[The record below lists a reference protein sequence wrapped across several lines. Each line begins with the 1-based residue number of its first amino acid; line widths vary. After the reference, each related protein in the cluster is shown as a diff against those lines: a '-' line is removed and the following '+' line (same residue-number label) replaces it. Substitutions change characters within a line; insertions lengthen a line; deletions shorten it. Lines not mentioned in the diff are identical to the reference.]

1 MAKPD
6 NPQYPIIG
14 QLALKHSLITK
25 EDLEMALEKC
35 GKGNDPALADYLL
48 EQKLVSATDMKRLTT
63 ASRAMEIRER
73 DIRFGAIAIENRY
86 ISNSLLKLALD
97 EQKMELTRN
106 KRSKLLGDILVEA
119 CMITKDQRDNILKK
133 QNRIKELNRL
143 PQKPTGHLKQEA
155 EEQITVSQESQ
166 NLNTA
171 TILER
176 GMKLTI
182 SQDTITAFI
191 SKTDDFDDNI
201 TLHDIKYILR
211 SQGIIFGIVD
221 DTLIQGFIDSRGFK
235 TKPFKIAM
243 GVEPQKG
250 ADASITYFFDTD
262 RLKVGKIS
270 SKGTIDFK
278 ERGDIPRVAALDV
291 LAEKKP
297 PVEGCDGKNVFG
309 ETTVVTP
316 AKDIKMKY
324 GKGARASEDGLK
336 IIAQID
342 GQPKLSWAGMIS
354 VLDEFTAEN
363 VDYESG
369 HIDYQGNVKIK
380 GCVQSGFKVSGEN
393 IRAAEID
400 GGIIHAEGDLS
411 VAGGINE
418 AVIYAKGNVW
428 AKFIHKSTIL
438 CMGDLYAN
446 KEIVESTIEN
456 SGACVINQGKIIAS
470 TINSKMGIYAC
481 NIGTERSIST
491 TLKVGVDTFMEKE
504 LAKLKKTITGNQQ
517 KLLKAKEKKAELEL
531 AVKVEHKTTSQLAH
545 MQEKSLASQK
555 EAMTQTALLRNP
567 EDQEKLNDMRA
578 VLQNMKK
585 EAATV
590 EDDLNHSFKTLE
602 MLENN
607 LNRFIK
613 EINVLKEELR
623 SNLKERENIEKWAR
637 ENPGLAIVDVSQT
650 LTAGTRIIGR
660 HSETTIEKTLKKA
673 KIKELMYTS
682 PGKEDDQGW
691 WEMRITPF

>member
-1 MAKPD
+1 MATPD

-25 EDLEMALEKC
+25 ENLEMALEKC

-48 EQKLVSATDMKRLTT
+48 EQKLVSALDMKRLIT
-63 ASRAMEIRER
+63 ASKAMEIREK

-119 CMITKDQRDNILKK
+119 CMITKDQRNNILKK

-143 PQKPTGHLKQEA
+143 PQKTPGSPNQEA
-155 EEQITVSQESQ
+155 EEQITVSQESH

-182 SQDTITAFI
+182 SQDAITAFI

-211 SQGIIFGIVD
+211 SQGIVFGIVD
-221 DTLIQGFIDSRGFK
+221 DTLVKGFIESRGFK

-250 ADASITYFFDTD
+250 TDASITYFFDTD
-262 RLKVGKIS
+262 RLKVGKIGP
-270 SKGTIDFK
+270 KGTIDFK
-278 ERGDIPRVAALDV
+278 ERGDIPRVSALDV

-324 GKGARASEDGLK
+324 GKGARTSDDGLK

-470 TINSKMGIYAC
+470 TISSKMGIYAG

-491 TLKVGVDTFMEKE
+491 TLKVGVDTFMKKE
-504 LAKLKKTITGNQQ
+504 LAKLKKTITENQEN
-517 KLLKAKEKKAELEL
+517 LLKAKEQKLKIEM
-531 AVKVEHKTTSQLAH
+531 AVKAEHKTTSHLAH
-545 MQEKSLASQK
+545 IQEKGLASKQDVAK
-555 EAMTQTALLRNP
+555 VDE
-567 EDQEKLNDMRA
+567 
-578 VLQNMKK
+578 
-585 EAATV
+585 
-590 EDDLNHSFKTLE
+590 DLNNSFKTLE

-607 LNRFIK
+607 LKKIAEEIK
-613 EINVLKEELR
+613 ILKEELG
-623 SNLKERENIEKWAR
+623 SNLKERENIEKWSR
-637 ENPGLAIVDVSQT
+637 ENPGLSIVDVTQI
-650 LTAGTRIIGR
+650 LMAGTKIIGPN
-660 HSETTIEKTLKKA
+660 SETTIGKTLKKA
-673 KIKELMYTS
+673 KVKELMYTAS
-682 PGKEDDQGW
+682 GKDSDQGW